1 MSDTSKLIVAFFL
14 GLAIALGS
22 VFFFMRS
29 SQPPAA
35 LAAVNPPVQTT
46 PTAPAPAPAAPVEQ
60 PLAKFR
66 NQLPVKTAKPEKAK
80 PERNPEPVNA
90 PRPAVTK
97 TPDQEPAATSTGP
110 AAPSSFAAPPA
121 APAFTPEPAAPVQ
134 QQPHTIT
141 LRAGTAFNVRLE
153 DSVSTE
159 RNSSGDNFRAT
170 LTAPVI
176 VDGFVIVERGSKVQG
191 QVVEAER
198 SGRVKGRAN
207 VSLALTEINTTDGQ
221 RVRVQTNSVIREA
234 SASKGSDT
242 AKIAAGSALG
252 ALIGGLTGGG
262 KGAAIGAGAGGAAG
276 TGVVLGTRGKGVTL
290 PNETAL
296 TFKLVSPVTITE
308 QFHN

>member
-35 LAAVNPPVQTT
+35 VATANPPVQTA
-46 PTAPAPAPAAPVEQ
+46 PIAPATVPAAQTAQ
-60 PLAKFR
+60 PLAESR
-66 NQLPVKTAKPEKAK
+66 SQLPAKKAKPEKAIRK
-80 PERNPEPVNA
+80 RTPEPVNA
-90 PRPAVTK
+90 PRTAVVE
-97 TPDQEPAATSTGP
+97 TPDPERAATSKGP
-110 AAPSSFAAPPA
+110 AAPSSFSAP
-121 APAFTPEPAAPVQ
+121 PAFTPEPAAPVQ

-141 LRAGTAFNVRLE
+141 LRAGTALNVRLE

-159 RNSSGDNFRAT
+159 RNSSGDNFRAS

-176 VDGFVIVERGSKVQG
+176 VDGFVIADRGSKVQG